1 MHFSEQNKPFLCA
14 SYTRLSQDDGKK
26 EESNSIVNQKYMI
39 RDYISDHSEF
49 TLVQEYSDDGYSGT
63 NFDRPGF
70 RAMMEAVKQG
80 QVNCIIVKDL
90 SRFGRNY
97 IETGKYLEQIFPF
110 LGVRFIAINDHV
122 DTGRVQTNAE
132 QFVLPFKNLIND
144 SYCKDLSIKVRSQL
158 AIKRKKGDFVGSFA
172 TYGYK
177 KDPEDHNHLVVDQE
191 ASVIVRNIFEWKICG
206 LSAERIADKLNGM
219 GVLCPME
226 YKLRQGLRV
235 STNFRNKDAARWVP
249 GTVLRILKNELYTG
263 VMVQGKITTP
273 SYKMKQQIM
282 KPESDWD
289 RVEGAHEAIIPKNV
303 FDMVQDMM
311 LQDTRISPK
320 SERVYLFSG
329 FLHCADCKRNMIRR
343 VRKYK
348 DREYAYYACAG
359 YRSKSGC
366 SSHNISEALLYDAVL
381 SAIQQQFCL
390 ISDLERLI
398 QCAQQI
404 QDDHVVYQQFEIH
417 LAKVEEEIRRSLRMK
432 DHLVEDLNRGVLSRP
447 DYLDLNVIYD
457 ERIQNK
463 RNEKRNIEAERDS
476 LKRLQ
481 VDNDWLESF
490 RAYPGIHSLDR
501 TLLATLVQ
509 AIEVHSGKQ
518 ITVHFRFEDQIKRVI
533 RCLKYIDPEIT
544 ANTIEKGEK
553 P

>member
-1 MHFSEQNKPFLCA
+1 MHISEQNKPYLCA
-14 SYTRLSQDDGKK
+14 SYVRLSQDDGKK

-39 RDYISDHSEF
+39 RDYISDHSDF

-70 RAMMEAVKQG
+70 LAMMEAVKQG
-80 QVNCIIVKDL
+80 QVNCIIV
-90 SRFGRNY
+90 
-97 IETGKYLEQIFPF
+97 
-110 LGVRFIAINDHV
+110 
-122 DTGRVQTNAE
+122 
-132 QFVLPFKNLIND
+132 
-144 SYCKDLSIKVRSQL
+144 KDLSIKVRSQL

-177 KDPEDHNHLVVDQE
+177 KDPENHNRLIVDQQ
-191 ASVIVRNIFEWKICG
+191 AAGIVRNIFDWKICG
-206 LSAERIADKLNGM
+206 LSAERIADRLNGM

-226 YKLRQGLRV
+226 YKLSQGFHV
-235 STNFRNKDAARWVP
+235 STNFRNKDTAHWVP

-289 RVEGAHEAIIPKNV
+289 RVEGTHEAIIPKNV

-343 VRKYK
+343 VRKFK

-381 SAIQQQFCL
+381 SAIQQQLLL
-390 ISDLERLI
+390 IMNVEKLM
-398 QCAQQI
+398 QCVRQLP
-404 QDDHVVYQQFEIH
+404 DDHLIYQQFELH
-417 LAKVEEEIRRSLRMK
+417 LATVEEEIRRSLKMK
-432 DHLVEDLNRGVLSRP
+432 EHLVADLNSGIISRT
-447 DYLDLNVIYD
+447 DFLELNAIYD

-463 RNEKRNIEAERDS
+463 RSEKQNLEAERES
-476 LKRLQ
+476 LRHLQ
-481 VDNDWLESF
+481 LDDDWLKVLQD
-490 RAYPGIHSLDR
+490 YPGIQSLDR
-501 TLLATLVQ
+501 PLLAALVQ
-509 AIEVHSGKQ
+509 SIEIHEGKQ
-518 ITVHFRFEDQIKRVI
+518 ITVYFRFQDQIDRVL
-533 RCLKYIDPEIT
+533 RYLQYIDLETIT
-544 ANTIEKGEK
+544 ISQKEDDTL
-553 P
+553 